1 MRVPEVINGVFK
13 IISPWLIGEVNKC
26 LVASALF
33 LLLFCDVS
41 VCVVAVI
48 VSPALISEDCLR

>member
-13 IISPWLIGEVNKC
+13 IISPWLIGGVNKC
-26 LVASALF
+26 VDASLPFLVLC
-33 LLLFCDVS
+33 CDVS

-48 VSPALISEDCLR
+48 VFPGTH